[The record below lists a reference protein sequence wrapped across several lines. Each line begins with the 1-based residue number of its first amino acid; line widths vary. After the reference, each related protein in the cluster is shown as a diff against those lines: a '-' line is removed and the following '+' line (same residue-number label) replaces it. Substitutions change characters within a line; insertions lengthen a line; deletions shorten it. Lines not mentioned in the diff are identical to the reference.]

1 MEVFLF
7 IVLIF
12 TAVFL
17 AMYCPVLWRYKMS
30 ERAVQ
35 AFRTE
40 MDLLGELYKRN
51 VMIITERRGEG
62 SSRNS
67 SVQFSEV
74 HVNQSFAV
82 NTILDMINR
91 EEI

>member
-40 MDLLGELYKRN
+40 MDLLG
-51 VMIITERRGEG
+51 
-62 SSRNS
+62 
-67 SVQFSEV
+67 
-74 HVNQSFAV
+74 
-82 NTILDMINR
+82 
-91 EEI
+91 